1 MASSWRSCGC
11 EAKDGR
17 FDDVGC
23 GAVKVALNYPS
34 LVVIFLSAVGV
45 FYSFG
50 FRYK

>member
-1 MASSWRSCGC
+1 MTSSWSSCGC

-34 LVVIFLSAVGV
+34 LVVIFQPVGV